1 MYAIANVPTA
11 IRDSLDFLK
20 TDAII
25 LTLFE
30 YLNILNALKT
40 LNALA
45 ILKILKSLNPLFKT
59 DIDGKIDTIS
69 IIAKIPNGYRIKET
83 KDFLSKGKSTP
94 FENARVLAK
103 CVLTVKNGKII
114 FNEEEQKNA

>member
-45 ILKILKSLNPLFKT
+45 ILKILKSLKPLFKT
-59 DIDGKIDTIS
+59 DIDDIMS
-69 IIAKIPNGYRIKET
+69 
-83 KDFLSKGKSTP
+83 
-94 FENARVLAK
+94 
-103 CVLTVKNGKII
+103 
-114 FNEEEQKNA
+114 EQKYTIQNQENVEITLNIPKEILLSFITELIIMNNTKVIIGNQEFTKLDSLNIIP